1 MPTRL
6 QVLIPISAAAV
17 IVGVAGMLSLPSEV
31 SIESNSNFLMG
42 TVQLDDKLLQVYLAD
57 TEPRKMRGL
66 MWESQDFLANDK
78 GMLFVFDEPGTRSMW
93 MKNMQFPLDI
103 LWFDEN
109 GNVVSWSSAGAKGF
123 KGSRKSTPYAAQVA
137 ADDAGAK
144 AYEQGLRT
152 LTVQVKGPGSG
163 RETALRSLQSKGFKI
178 LSIKDTTPM
187 PHNGARPPKRRR
199 V

>member
-78 GMLFVFDEPGTRSMW
+78 GMSVSYTH
-93 MKNMQFPLDI
+93 QPLPTI
-103 LWFDEN
+103 YS
-109 GNVVSWSSAGAKGF
+109 V
-123 KGSRKSTPYAAQVA
+123 
-137 ADDAGAK
+137 
-144 AYEQGLRT
+144 
-152 LTVQVKGPGSG
+152 
-163 RETALRSLQSKGFKI
+163 
-178 LSIKDTTPM
+178 
-187 PHNGARPPKRRR
+187 
-199 V
+199 

>member
-1 MPTRL
+1 MHIRL

-66 MWESQDFLANDK
+66 MWEAQDFLADDK

-109 GNVVSWSSAGAKGF
+109 GNVVSIEKNVPPCITPLEVMSCKSVGVSADN
-123 KGSRKSTPYAAQVA
+123 AQYVLELT
-137 ADDAGAK
+137 AGYVDK
-144 AYEQGLRT
+144 YEVTENSQLE
-152 LTVQVKGPGSG
+152 L
-163 RETALRSLQSKGFKI
+163 I
-178 LSIKDTTPM
+178 SI
-187 PHNGARPPKRRR
+187 
-199 V
+199 